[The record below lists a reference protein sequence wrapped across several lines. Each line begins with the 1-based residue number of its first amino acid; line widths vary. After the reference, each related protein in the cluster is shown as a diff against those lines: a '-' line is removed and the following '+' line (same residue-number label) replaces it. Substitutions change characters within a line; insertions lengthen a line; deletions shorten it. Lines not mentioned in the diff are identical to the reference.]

1 MRFPVSRSRA
11 RSRSPSRT
19 YRGMAGGKWS
29 EVAGLSFADNIAQWS
44 TQSSSSPRP
53 SVFLILPSHQRSSIA
68 IVNHQLLTCIRCQRC
83 HDELGGHTMNF
94 IPPASFDDAPPVK
107 YVPKAGKHADSIS
120 SPKIRKKKSLATL
133 WRKSTCN
140 LLCTTLTI

>member
-1 MRFPVSRSRA
+1 
-11 RSRSPSRT
+11 
-19 YRGMAGGKWS
+19 
-29 EVAGLSFADNIAQWS
+29 
-44 TQSSSSPRP
+44 
-53 SVFLILPSHQRSSIA
+53 
-68 IVNHQLLTCIRCQRC
+68 
-83 HDELGGHTMNF
+83 MNF